1 MRRIALLALL
11 AACTA
16 SVHGGLFMARLDS
29 SPPSNTGGGAVLRVN
44 LLTRGWSLTGEISNL
59 VFSATSAGI
68 LGPAQP
74 GRGAPPW
81 IPLGHNVEPEGP
93 LTGNGVF
100 TEEELDWLQQG
111 LLSIRVMTDT
121 TRYPEG
127 EIRGPLVAVPEPG
140 SIALVAAASLGVY
153 AGCRRRT
160 RGATSGSSSGP
171 TTGSSS
177 S

>member
-16 SVHGGLFMARLDS
+16 SVHGGVFMARLDS

-81 IPLGHNVEPEGP
+81 IPLGHNVKPEGP

-111 LLSIRVMTDT
+111 LLSIRVHTDT
-121 TRYPEG
+121 SRYPEG
-127 EIRGPLVAVPEPG
+127 EISGPLIAVPEPG
-140 SIALVAAASLGVY
+140 SIGLVAAAGLGVY
-153 AGCRRRT
+153 AGHRRRRRSART
-160 RGATSGSSSGP
+160 HPGSGSTAGP
-171 TTGSSS
+171 GPA
-177 S
+177 